1 MAPLGKSGLR
11 TETIIGDNT
20 FQNEEVTKEYYSKN
34 LQDSKQRAWGTN
46 THDCLPFGQQQAEIK
61 STDAVA
67 PTDEKLEQAMADDL
81 AKRGVSKAEPKKPR
95 KAPAKAKTKTTT
107 DSNK

>member
-46 THDCLPFGQQQAEIK
+46 THDALPFGQQQGERFP
-61 STDAVA
+61 DAA
-67 PTDEKLEQAMADDL
+67 PPVDEKLEAAIEKDL
-81 AKRGVSKAEPKKPR
+81 SNRGVSKVAPKKPR